1 MRQTTNYKLP
11 SWDSE
16 DRILRT
22 DFNDLTDKTDKAL
35 AENAAAIAAEASAR
49 GSAVSAETQ
58 ARTSAVASL
67 TAELAGKGNCQVYC
81 TTYTGNGADSRT
93 ISFPAKPRLVMIYG
107 DFTVFSGIYNSP
119 QGVSRAAD
127 SGGGYNTLHWSG
139 NNLTIDKAT
148 TGFGVNTNSKSYYVV
163 ALLDVTA

>member
-35 AENAAAIAAEASAR
+35 NANAQAISDEIAARESAISTEA
-49 GSAVSAETQ
+49 E
-58 ARTSAVASL
+58 ARTGAVASL

-81 TTYTGNGADSRT
+81 TTYTGDGADSRT
-93 ISFPAKPRLVMIYG
+93 INFPAKPRLVMIYG
-107 DFTVFSGIYNSP
+107 DLTVFSGIYNSS
-119 QGVSRAAD
+119 QGISRAAD

-139 NNLTIDKAT
+139 NNLTIVSAQ
-148 TGFGVNTNSKSYYVV
+148 
-163 ALLDVTA
+163 